1 MWTEEWAGLSL
12 SNALVR
18 HRASH
23 RVSVT
28 RTVVHTFSAIP
39 RWVMWAVEWAGLSLS
54 NADLRHLTSHGVDV
68 TRARSHSCSAVRGWV
83 GWADEW
89 TGFSRCPIYHNTGHG
104 PLTAHCIDGSSTVG
118 QYGSTVRVFDMW
130 TEERA
135 GVTLTNA
142 DLRHRASHGVGL
154 ARTASHTF
162 SAVHRWQGWTRCW
175 HCQSGGEEIEEQERH
190 LEAHSDRQFC
200 LPRPPGPRL
209 YPHTTCDLFAP
220 FLVTE
225 LSLI

>member
-1 MWTEEWAGLSL
+1 MFQYYLGRGT
-12 SNALVR
+12 
-18 HRASH
+18 
-23 RVSVT
+23 
-28 RTVVHTFSAIP
+28 I
-39 RWVMWAVEWAGLSLS
+39 
-54 NADLRHLTSHGVDV
+54 LTS
-68 TRARSHSCSAVRGWV
+68 S
-83 GWADEW
+83 
-89 TGFSRCPIYHNTGHG
+89 PIYHNTGHG
-104 PLTAHCIDGSSTVG
+104 PLTAHCVDGSSTVG
-118 QYGSTVRVFDMW
+118 QYGSTVRVFDVR

-135 GVTLTNA
+135 GVSLSNA

>member
-1 MWTEEWAGLSL
+1 MFQYYLGRGTILTSSPIYHNTGHGPLTAHCVDGSRTVGQYGSTVGVFDVWTEEWALVSL
-12 SNALVR
+12 SNALLG

-23 RVSVT
+23 RVGVA
-28 RTVVHTFSAIP
+28 RTASHTFSAVP
-39 RWVMWAVEWAGLSLS
+39 RWMMWAVEWAGVSFS
-54 NADLRHLTSHGVDV
+54 NADFRHLTSHGVDV
-68 TRARSHSCSAVRGWV
+68 TRACSHSCSAVRGWV

-162 SAVHRWQGWTRCW
+162 SAVHRW
-175 HCQSGGEEIEEQERH
+175 
-190 LEAHSDRQFC
+190 
-200 LPRPPGPRL
+200 
-209 YPHTTCDLFAP
+209 
-220 FLVTE
+220 
-225 LSLI
+225 